1 MKSKWLYVG
10 AVLLSLLAVLGIAK
24 FIEPENVRVQQH
36 LSYNTEVED
45 TNLSIEP
52 SSFSS
57 RLPVVSIETGGQA
70 IPGRP
75 IRPKRTARI

>member
-1 MKSKWLYVG
+1 MKSKWVYVG
-10 AVLLSLLAVLGIAK
+10 AVLLSLLAVLGTAK

-36 LSYNTEVED
+36 LSYNTEVKD

-57 RLPVVSIETGGQA
+57 IFRLSALRQR
-70 IPGRP
+70 GRP
-75 IRPKRTARI
+75 YRADRRRARR

>member
-1 MKSKWLYVG
+1 MKSKCVYVG

-45 TNLSIEP
+45 TNLSI
-52 SSFSS
+52 
-57 RLPVVSIETGGQA
+57 
-70 IPGRP
+70 
-75 IRPKRTARI
+75 